1 MKKLR
6 KNSGF
11 TLVECVVAMAV
22 LAVMTLGLLMI
33 LSVTVRQRNQ
43 NTQTERDMDYQVE
56 QVVNGNSKTEDLSDG
71 DGDIEI
77 GGFKIGGA
85 QKVYFDG
92 ADDNVQIGS
101 LHYDIGSSSY
111 EGDPDDGGDGEK
123 KDDDEYNGLQK
134 NPLADSKVYGILE
147 TTKNDDGKSYI
158 NVSEQSKI
166 DNGDGTT
173 TIVWRITFDVIG
185 AAGSDKSIKVVFPYY
200 CDGFKLVAYELQ
212 SGSECYVHKI
222 GGYTVRIEPKKLDGN
237 NPKTTHNEVD
247 VEFVVKTDSLFDK
260 ETDPKKQIAPEY
272 ILNITTREINLIKFQ
287 FGSTTPVVNE

>member
-43 NTQTERDMDYQVE
+43 NTQAERDVDYQVE
-56 QVVNGNSKTEDLSDG
+56 QVVQGNTVTEDISG
-71 DGDIEI
+71 GDIDI

-92 ADDNVQIGS
+92 ADDNLQIGS
-101 LHYDIGSSSY
+101 LHYDVGSSSY
-111 EGDPDDGGDGEK
+111 EGDKDEDGDGEK
-123 KDDDEYNGLQK
+123 KDDEYNGLQD

-158 NVSEQSKI
+158 NVSQQSKT

-173 TIVWRITFDVIG
+173 TLVWRIKFDVIG
-185 AAGSDKSIKVVFPYY
+185 AAGSDKSIKVVFPSY
-200 CDGFKLVAYELQ
+200 CEGFKLVSYQLQ
-212 SGSECYVHKI
+212 SGSECYVHKV
-222 GGYTVRIEPKKLDGN
+222 GGYTVRIEPKKGDGTN

-247 VEFVVKTDSLFDK
+247 VEFIVKTDSLFDK
-260 ETDPKKQIAPEY
+260 ETDPKKQLAPEY
-272 ILNITTREINLIKFQ
+272 IIDMTTREINLIKLQ
-287 FGSTTPVVNE
+287 FGSTTPVINA